1 MDEDNEPERIQLHC
15 SWCHR
20 LCTQVMTERNVLIRS
35 VYSCSHCQECVPL
48 PFPRSPHQN
57 TLSAASPSTVLAS
70 GRGLAHDAWLDA
82 CGWSR
87 RTVLCQ
93 NSVCEGAAKGG
104 IFWDNDVCSVC
115 DGTID
120 RWPRQN
126 PSENPA
132 SPLGYVETTPLRSAS
147 EDARQL
153 HGCELSCNA
162 SPLDT
167 DLRQHSALL
176 PPGFRNDFAH
186 YDEANPSAVLN
197 SSSPSTPAWAAQPP
211 PPSSASS
218 GQPWGSRVDPPGF
231 EDPATQVR
239 FLSVG
244 RPPCAPLQSTR
255 GPRTGHVLATTSNLF
270 ARPEGGACCVCVR
283 QVAIAKSIQHAE
295 AGSSREQAEVKAA
308 LKASMQVVLAPP
320 SRRAARTAL
329 EHRLARTGDSPC
341 GALTRHR
348 RARGRF
354 CRKRCGRNRRALTPL
369 GRWQGPRASQRW
381 LSGRMRPRGTAV
393 IPCGACAV
401 PLSSRETHATCTK
414 WRLAAR
420 SFPVL

>member
-244 RPPCAPLQSTR
+244 RLAPLFRAQEGH
-255 GPRTGHVLATTSNLF
+255 GPGTCLPPPETSSL
-270 ARPEGGACCVCVR
+270 G
-283 QVAIAKSIQHAE
+283 
-295 AGSSREQAEVKAA
+295 
-308 LKASMQVVLAPP
+308 LKVGRVVYV
-320 SRRAARTAL
+320 
-329 EHRLARTGDSPC
+329 
-341 GALTRHR
+341 
-348 RARGRF
+348 
-354 CRKRCGRNRRALTPL
+354 CGRWPS
-369 GRWQGPRASQRW
+369 PRASSMQRRAVHVSRRKSRL
-381 LSGRMRPRGTAV
+381 LSRH
-393 IPCGACAV
+393 PCRWSSHHRHVAQRVQPSSTG
-401 PLSSRETHATCTK
+401 SREPAT
-414 WRLAAR
+414 LPAA
-420 SFPVL
+420 L